1 MNTKNAYLYVFD
13 TMADWEYGYITA
25 ELNSG
30 RCFKKGTKP
39 LNVITAGVDKEMI
52 TTMGGISIKPE
63 LSIEECLVEQGS
75 LFILPGG
82 DTWGDSIHDPILE
95 KIGEAIQAGAFIAA
109 ICGATIGLAQAGYLD
124 TRRHTSNDLDYLKM
138 VCPGYKGEA
147 LYEKESAVTDNNV
160 ITASGI
166 APLEFT
172 REVLKKLDVCTPNTL
187 HAWYYLNKTHKPE
200 YYYQLMEA
208 TN

>member
-1 MNTKNAYLYVFD
+1 MNIKNVYLYVFN
-13 TMADWEYGYITA
+13 TMADWEYGYVTA

-39 LNVITAGVDKEMI
+39 LNVITAGADKEMI
-52 TTMGGISIKPE
+52 TTMGGVSIKPE
-63 LSIEECLVEQGS
+63 LSIEECLAEQGS

-82 DTWGDSIHDPILE
+82 DTWGGSIHE
-95 KIGEAIQAGAFIAA
+95 AAMKKIREAIQAGAVIAA

-147 LYEKESAVTDNNV
+147 LYEREPAVTDDNV

-166 APLEFT
+166 APLEFA
-172 REVLKKLDVCTPNTL
+172 REVLKKMDVFTPNTL

-208 TN
+208 TS